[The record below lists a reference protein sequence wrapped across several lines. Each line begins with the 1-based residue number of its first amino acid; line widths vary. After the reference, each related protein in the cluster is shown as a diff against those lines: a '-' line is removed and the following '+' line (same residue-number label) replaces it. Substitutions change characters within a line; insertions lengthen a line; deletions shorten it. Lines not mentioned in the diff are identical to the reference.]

1 MLLIYISN
9 YSIAIA
15 CLWIIVSEYSVF
27 FIINV
32 YIFKK
37 KILINFL
44 NIYFFLKISDTEYR
58 KLLSGSH
65 EYEYEEY
72 PNQDNY
78 GSNILKILNQHP
90 LVLQKKRLHLG
101 QRHIQ
106 PLKLSLQ
113 KKIYKIVTL
122 QI

>member
-1 MLLIYISN
+1 MLLIYINN

-15 CLWIIVSEYSVF
+15 WLWIIASEYSIF

-32 YIFKK
+32 YIFKTK
-37 KILINFL
+37 YLIKFL

-58 KLLSGSH
+58 KLLSGSY

-72 PNQDNY
+72 PDQDNY
-78 GSNILKILNQHP
+78 GSNNPQDTKTTSIGST
-90 LVLQKKRLHLG
+90 KKRLHLG

-113 KKIYKIVTL
+113 KKYTK
-122 QI
+122 

>member
-1 MLLIYISN
+1 MST
-9 YSIAIA
+9 
-15 CLWIIVSEYSVF
+15 VF
-27 FIINV
+27 FYNKCI
-32 YIFKK
+32 YFQKEF
-37 KILINFL
+37 LINFL

-58 KLLSGSH
+58 KLLSGSY

-72 PNQDNY
+72 PDQDNY
-78 GSNILKILNQHP
+78 GSNNPQDTKTTSIGSTK
-90 LVLQKKRLHLG
+90 KKRLLLG